1 MILCPFIMPIAHGIV
16 LHSCVCIFF
25 GLYVCTHP
33 CISWLA
39 CSCISYIHSHIGLV
53 LLLFHPFVI
62 CDKNWDILRQLLS
75 FILLRG
81 SCILLEGGA
90 YTRWRRC
97 LDTCLFLLV
106 WCFGL
111 SFSIYVFYVSFA
123 IVFVFVWIYF
133 LSIVDI
139 LNCLHIWMI
148 ITYCFDQCSHILY
161 GCWLF
166 GQVIF
171 MHIFSYILDCI
182 VLVSS
187 FLLLYLL

>member
-97 LDTCLFLLV
+97 LDTCLFFVYIYLYGALDYLLV
-106 WCFGL
+106 
-111 SFSIYVFYVSFA
+111 SMFS
-123 IVFVFVWIYF
+123 
-133 LSIVDI
+133 
-139 LNCLHIWMI
+139 M
-148 ITYCFDQCSHILY
+148 SHL
-161 GCWLF
+161 
-166 GQVIF
+166 Q
-171 MHIFSYILDCI
+171 
-182 VLVSS
+182 
-187 FLLLYLL
+187 LYLYLFEFTSYP